1 MLDDAPY
8 VPGQGPT
15 GPTGPSGTGP
25 TGPTG
30 ATGATVTGPTGDT
43 GPTGSTGPTG
53 PTGAT
58 GATVTGP
65 TGAQGATVTGPT
77 GATGPTGDTGPTG
90 AQGATVTGPTG
101 PTGPTGAQGA
111 TVTGPTGSTG
121 PTGADSTVTGPTGPT
136 GAQGATVTGP
146 TGDTGPTGAQG
157 ATVTGPTGSTGPTGA
172 QGATV
177 TGPTG
182 PTGPT
187 GTVFEGIDPVSYVV
201 YTDGTTV
208 YIRDRTGSLIN
219 SEAIATGLATCIN
232 GVMADNITIYI
243 HPGNYTLSAT
253 IDIHHSNVEII
264 GINKGVVITAKNS
277 LNDECFYINGSGIV
291 GCTLSNL
298 LIDGNKANQTS
309 GIGVKIETA
318 SSTADAHHY
327 LHRLYIRNCKGNG
340 LVVSGDT
347 RCCRL
352 EHVRVMSGDA
362 EGYNIAGSDHI
373 LTDCVAGVNLTGGFN
388 ISAGNIKLFGCKAYY
403 NGSGFYVVGDRG
415 SYFACEAQDNYQ
427 NGFVLDGADNCI
439 VFGLTADSNGRDT
452 EWCAGLVIYNSDYN
466 IINGGAFFD
475 RESPPTQEY
484 GVHLTG
490 DSNGNE
496 TIYGSYSGNAGSS
509 YYDESTGTNTH
520 VTGPTGPTGPTYS
533 IWTQETNFTATPAST
548 STLTMTSD
556 VTGTIKVGFGL
567 KYTIGGTVYYGVVT
581 AITSN
586 LLTLAGA
593 PMGGDVTALYWCP
606 AHHVRQ
612 LVVSVPGKFADAAN
626 TTLLKTDSKLSIDWD
641 LGKAYL
647 VRIRHI
653 VVTDDTG
660 ANQPIVNVSVNGS
673 AVGTSN
679 NNAGL
684 AVAETWTSTVVDIN
698 TSNYDINNDEA
709 VEVITDASGSN
720 DDASDLTVS
729 MTFVLE

>member
-8 VPGQGPT
+8 VPGQ
-15 GPTGPSGTGP
+15 
-25 TGPTG
+25 
-30 ATGATVTGPTGDT
+30 
-43 GPTGSTGPTG
+43 
-53 PTGAT
+53 
-58 GATVTGP
+58 
-65 TGAQGATVTGPT
+65 
-77 GATGPTGDTGPTG
+77 
-90 AQGATVTGPTG
+90 GPTG

-111 TVTGPTGSTG
+111 TVTGPTGGTG
-121 PTGADSTVTGPTGPT
+121 PTGADSTVTGPTGSTGPT

-157 ATVTGPTGSTGPTGA
+157 ATVTGPTG
-172 QGATV
+172 
-177 TGPTG
+177 PTG
-182 PTGPT
+182 P
-187 GTVFEGIDPVSYVV
+187 
-201 YTDGTTV
+201 
-208 YIRDRTGSLIN
+208 
-219 SEAIATGLATCIN
+219 A
-232 GVMADNITIYI
+232 
-243 HPGNYTLSAT
+243 
-253 IDIHHSNVEII
+253 
-264 GINKGVVITAKNS
+264 
-277 LNDECFYINGSGIV
+277 
-291 GCTLSNL
+291 
-298 LIDGNKANQTS
+298 
-309 GIGVKIETA
+309 
-318 SSTADAHHY
+318 
-327 LHRLYIRNCKGNG
+327 
-340 LVVSGDT
+340 
-347 RCCRL
+347 
-352 EHVRVMSGDA
+352 
-362 EGYNIAGSDHI
+362 
-373 LTDCVAGVNLTGGFN
+373 
-388 ISAGNIKLFGCKAYY
+388 
-403 NGSGFYVVGDRG
+403 
-415 SYFACEAQDNYQ
+415 
-427 NGFVLDGADNCI
+427 
-439 VFGLTADSNGRDT
+439 
-452 EWCAGLVIYNSDYN
+452 
-466 IINGGAFFD
+466 
-475 RESPPTQEY
+475 
-484 GVHLTG
+484 
-490 DSNGNE
+490 
-496 TIYGSYSGNAGSS
+496 
-509 YYDESTGTNTH
+509 
-520 VTGPTGPTGPTYS
+520 YS

-679 NNAGL
+679 TNAGL

-720 DDASDLTVS
+720 GDAVDLTVS